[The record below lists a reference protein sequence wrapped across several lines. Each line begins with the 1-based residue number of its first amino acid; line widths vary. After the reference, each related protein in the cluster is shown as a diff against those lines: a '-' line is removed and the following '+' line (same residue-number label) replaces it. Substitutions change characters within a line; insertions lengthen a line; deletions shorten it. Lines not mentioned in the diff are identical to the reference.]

1 MDNDRH
7 CPGLVFRYYIAKLMI
22 FFKKKLSILK
32 EID

>member
-22 FFKKKLSILK
+22 FLKKVIYFKRN
-32 EID
+32 